1 MTTALPHAAP
11 VASAQAAS
19 AHADR
24 PNTISV
30 PFVILACVLMG
41 VGLLMTLVW
50 LITFNWLLFPGVG
63 LVVIGALMTLSPRMG
78 SDHA

>member
-1 MTTALPHAAP
+1 MYSGHAGSTVPH
-11 VASAQAAS
+11 
-19 AHADR
+19 HAKHDA
-24 PNTISV
+24 PNTISI
-30 PFVILACVLMG
+30 PFVLLASVLMG
-41 VGLLMTLVW
+41 IGLLLTLVW